1 VTDEQLV
8 IPIFAEVIE
17 DVVPKLKPKKAI
29 TAAPLVGPRCGEIAV
44 MTGASYVTIIDATS
58 PPTVAV
64 SARLAPDPG
73 VTVATN
79 CTEEPYGLLVTVVEP
94 ILTV

>member
-8 IPIFAEVIE
+8 IPIFADVIE
-17 DVVPKLKPKKAI
+17 DVVPKLKPKNVI
-29 TAAPLVGPRCGEIAV
+29 TAAPLVGPRCGKTAV
-44 MTGASYVTIIDATS
+44 MPGASYVTIIDATS
-58 PPTVAV
+58 PPTVTV

-73 VTVATN
+73 ATVATN
-79 CTEEPYGLLVTVVEP
+79 STEELYALLVTVVEP